1 MIIRVSEIPETGL
14 AIEGIAEFPHPFQ
27 DTAWVLEAVSLSVLK
42 DKDEV
47 CVRGHLRSRVP
58 ETCSRC
64 LQQFPLTLTAQVNT
78 RFCPGPR
85 AVDDEVELRPDDLE
99 VDFYSDDLLDLNRLI
114 QTETELGL
122 PMKPLC
128 QGDCR
133 GLCPVCGG
141 NRNVTSCTC
150 EVRLPDPRLAA
161 LKELAE
167 RLSTRVTPRGGPGSG
182 QDRRP
187 SARTS
192 TR

>member
-14 AIEGIAEFPHPFQ
+14 AIEGAGEFPHAFQ
-27 DTAWVLEAVSLSVLK
+27 ETAWVLEALSLSVDK
-42 DKDEV
+42 DKEDV

-58 ETCSRC
+58 QTCSRC
-64 LQQFPLTLTAQVNT
+64 LQPFVLTLTAHVDA

-85 AVDDEVELRPDDLE
+85 GRDDEVELTSDDLE
-99 VDFYSDDLLDLNRLI
+99 VDFYADDLLDLNRLVR
-114 QTETELGL
+114 TETELGL

-128 QGDCR
+128 RGDCR

-141 NRNVTSCTC
+141 NRNVTSCAC
-150 EVRLPDPRLAA
+150 EERLPDPRLAA

-167 RLSTRVTPRGGPGSG
+167 RLSTRASPPGGPASG
-182 QDRRP
+182 QDRCP
-187 SARTS
+187 STQTS

>member
-1 MIIRVSEIPETGL
+1 MIIRVSELPEEGL
-14 AIEGIAEFPHPFQ
+14 AIEGVEHLPSPFE
-27 DTAWVLEAVSLSVLK
+27 DPAWALEALSLFIEK

-47 CVRGHLRSRVP
+47 LVRGRLRARAP
-58 ETCSRC
+58 QICGRC
-64 LQQFPLTLTAQVNT
+64 LEPFPFELVAQVDT

-85 AVDDEVELRPDDLE
+85 AGVDEVELAPDQLE
-99 VDFYSDDLLDLNRLI
+99 VDFYADDLLDLSRLI
-114 QTETELGL
+114 RTETELGL

-128 QGDCR
+128 RIDCR

-141 NRNVTSCTC
+141 NRNVTPCAC

-161 LKELAE
+161 LKDLAE
-167 RLSTRVTPRGGPGSG
+167 RLSTRASPRGGPASRQG
-182 QDRRP
+182 RRP